1 MWQLAGAPPTP
12 SPGVAGSLRLQA
24 SVTPA
29 LSSVEQRA
37 GREKESSAHQSEAKD
52 GWVGWWFM
60 PSGGLSAD
68 ASQGDALLP
77 AQFFLLA
84 RRREPVTVTVTRA
97 WRSSL
102 LAHSVLSYPVP
113 RIESG
118 HPSKIAGQTMV
129 DWW

>member
-1 MWQLAGAPPTP
+1 
-12 SPGVAGSLRLQA
+12 
-24 SVTPA
+24 
-29 LSSVEQRA
+29 
-37 GREKESSAHQSEAKD
+37 
-52 GWVGWWFM
+52 M

-102 LAHSVLSYPVP
+102 LAPSVLSYPIPQHRV
-113 RIESG
+113 SG
-118 HPSKIAGQTMV
+118 QRMVVTGDEAQRLIASGDRWLLAPGRV
-129 DWW
+129 